1 MSTCISQLQNKE
13 PARKRQRK
21 PSKKEEEVLA
31 AAAAA
36 ASASMPGVVPQPLNG
51 NGNHNGVYHGA
62 EDSTESTDIE
72 VTSAGTLSQ
81 N

>member
-51 NGNHNGVYHGA
+51 NHNGVYHGA
-62 EDSTESTDIE
+62 EDSTGSTDIE